1 MLELP
6 EIVANNSPIETSVA
20 NPMVDFDY
28 VAEAQ
33 AFLGHSEFV
42 ELVGNDEIEKII
54 AEVNQIEINDN
65 LAQHEVVY
73 DKRKNTFTVNN
84 ELVTPGEVVVSR
96 HQGTRIK
103 FSDSI
108 DSGFMGK
115 NLKKTYLK
123 SLVHDAFTT
132 KLNKI
137 LAEKLAETETKKDAL
152 KSKAYS
158 EIANREGERSEQLG
172 VIAESM
178 MTGVAEMIAIN
189 RPDLHIVVEK
199 ANAYQD
205 VHEKID
211 FIIKTKTKKRG
222 VGTETGDI
230 GFDEKNF
237 GIQFTINTDKAEHK
251 MDQINKSKGRELDVD
266 DILLVMVDGQT
277 LSKAINAWKSDGKKI
292 RGPFSYLPKTTQKV
306 TIEKLF
312 GDILGAEEEAS
323 LLKGFE

>member
-1 MLELP
+1 MLETP
-6 EIVANNSPIETSVA
+6 EIVEQNNPIETPVKA
-20 NPMVDFDY
+20 PLVDFDY

-42 ELVGNDEIEKII
+42 ELVGSDEIEKII

-84 ELVTPGEVVVSR
+84 ELVTAGEVVASR

-115 NLKKTYLK
+115 KLKETYLK
-123 SLVHDAFTT
+123 SLVRDAFTT

-137 LAEKLAETETKKDAL
+137 LAEKLAITEAKKDAL

-189 RPDLHIVVEK
+189 RPDLHIVVER

-222 VGTETGDI
+222 VGTEAGDI

-237 GIQFTINTDKAEHK
+237 GIQFTVNTEKAGHK
-251 MDQINKSKGRELDVD
+251 MDQINKSKARELDVD
-266 DILLVMVDGQT
+266 DILLVMIDSTT
-277 LSKAINAWKSDGKKI
+277 LSKAINNWKSDGKKI
-292 RGPFSYLPKTTQKV
+292 RGPFSYLPKTTQKA

-312 GDILGAEEEAS
+312 KNILNTEEEAS
-323 LLKGFE
+323 LIKNFE

>member
-1 MLELP
+1 MIENYLITEKDP
-6 EIVANNSPIETSVA
+6 PIT
-20 NPMVDFDY
+20 NPLVNFDY
-28 VAEAQ
+28 AAEAQ
-33 AFLGHSEFV
+33 AFLGRGDFF
-42 ELVGNDEIEKII
+42 ELIGSDEMDRII
-54 AEVNQIEINDN
+54 AETNQIELNES

-73 DKRKNTFTVNN
+73 DKRKNSFTVNN
-84 ELVTPGEVVVSR
+84 ELVTAGEVVASR

-103 FSDSI
+103 FSDNI
-108 DSGFMGK
+108 DSGFLGK
-115 NLKKTYLK
+115 KLKEAYLK
-123 SLVHDAFTT
+123 SVVRDAFTT
-132 KLNKI
+132 KLNKV
-137 LAEKLAETETKKDAL
+137 LALKLAETETKKDAL
-152 KSKAYS
+152 KSKAYG
-158 EIANREGERSEQLG
+158 EIANREDSENKNEQLG
-172 VIAESM
+172 VVAESM

-222 VGTETGDI
+222 VGTEAGDI

-266 DILLVMVDGQT
+266 DILLVMVDGQM

-292 RGPFSYLPKTTQKV
+292 RGPFSYLPKETQQK

-312 GDILGAEEEAS
+312 ENILNADEEAS